1 MQESVMHCTALFQF
15 FIRFFLSLLSFLFPL
30 IKNVRPDK
38 VAIPGINISEIFYLL
53 SSNLKYFS
61 MFVTVK

>member
-38 VAIPGINISEIFYLL
+38 VAIPGINISEIFY
-53 SSNLKYFS
+53 SKFR
-61 MFVTVK
+61 